1 MLTFSKY
8 MFNTVQIDALAGI
21 GKYLESYEG
30 YGISYEDVHDAINE
44 HDISSAKGKFYP
56 TSHTA
61 KNEKRS
67 QFFKAG
73 FDILDKYVITATL
86 RRDGTDK
93 FFPGISMPCFH
104 PYRGLGRFRMRTF

>member
-8 MFNTVQIDALAGI
+8 MFNTVQVDALAGI

-56 TSHTA
+56 TSHTR
-61 KNEKRS
+61 KM
-67 QFFKAG
+67 
-73 FDILDKYVITATL
+73 
-86 RRDGTDK
+86 RRDRSFLKQVLTYWTSMCLLPLCDGTEQTS
-93 FFPGISMPCFH
+93 FPGKQVRLVSIRIGCLEDFK
-104 PYRGLGRFRMRTF
+104 